1 MGIEWKGG
9 DAVRRGMAAPDL
21 RRSGL
26 SAKANDALFDI
37 GVFNMQELIKQPW
50 SDEEAGRKF
59 VSLHW
64 RLSVS
69 PSCTPKLLRQIEAVR
84 NKHRDIS
91 NHISHLPDG

>member
-9 DAVRRGMAAPDL
+9 DAGRRSMATADL

-26 SAKANDALFDI
+26 SAKANEALFEV
-37 GVFNMQELIKQPW
+37 GVFNIRELLAQPW

-59 VSLHW
+59 VSLRW

-69 PSCTPKLLRQIEAVR
+69 RSCNSKLLNQIESVR
-84 NKHRDIS
+84 NQQREL
-91 NHISHLPDG
+91 SHPR